1 MTRPAPPPLWLLVTM
16 MFTGQLAVTI
26 FLPSLPSMENALGTS
41 QAAVKLTISVYLG
54 SFAAAQLVIGPLSDR
69 YGRRIPLLTGMAV
82 FTLASFAC
90 ALAPTVEILIA
101 ARIAQAMGACTGI
114 VITRAIIRD
123 TVEGA
128 AATRALS
135 YMGMALGAGPALA
148 PLIGGQFETW
158 LDWRA
163 SFFATALMGTVV
175 CAVAL
180 ATLRE
185 TLPPEARRLTGTR
198 TLFLTYLRLVR
209 MPVYMG
215 YSLGTG
221 VLSAAFQAFLAGA
234 PFVLISLKGVP
245 PDLLGFY
252 TLPVPVAFIITNGL
266 AGRMA
271 RRYRRHTVIW
281 MGYACALSGTFGLV
295 VLSLLGLDTP
305 NAMLL
310 PLFVYSAGAGFL
322 LPNCLA
328 GALESV
334 EPPVAGS
341 AAALG
346 GFIQMGSGFFSTMVI
361 AAIVLTSF
369 VELATVM
376 AICAA
381 LACACFVVLV
391 LPRHHA

>member
-1 MTRPAPPPLWLLVTM
+1 M
-16 MFTGQLAVTI
+16 MFAGQLAVTI
-26 FLPSLPSMENALGTS
+26 FLPSLPSMEAALGTS
-41 QAAVKLTISVYLG
+41 QAAVKLTISAYLG
-54 SFAAAQLVIGPLSDR
+54 SFAVAQLVIGPLSDR
-69 YGRRIPLLTGMAV
+69 FGRRMPLLTGLAV
-82 FTLASFAC
+82 FTLASFVC
-90 ALAPTVEILIA
+90 AIAPTIEVLIG
-101 ARIAQAMGACTGI
+101 ARIAQAMGACAGI

-123 TVEGA
+123 TVDGA
-128 AATRALS
+128 AATRALA

-148 PLIGGQFETW
+148 PLIGGQFEIW

-163 SFFATALMGTVV
+163 SFYATALMGAIVF
-175 CAVAL
+175 AASL
-180 ATLRE
+180 RTLRE
-185 TLPPEARRLTGTR
+185 TLPPEARRMTGTR
-198 TLFLTYLRLVR
+198 TLFLTYLRLLR
-209 MPVYMG
+209 MPVFMG

-245 PDLLGFY
+245 PEQLGLY

-281 MGYACALSGTFGLV
+281 IGYACALSGTFALV
-295 VLSLLGLDTP
+295 ALSLLGLDTP
-305 NAMLL
+305 NAMLV

-334 EPPVAGS
+334 EPPIAGS
-341 AAALG
+341 ASALG
-346 GFIQMGSGFFSTMVI
+346 GFIQMGSGFCSTMVI

-369 VELATVM
+369 VELASVM
-376 AICAA
+376 AICAV
-381 LACACFVVLV
+381 LACVCFVVLV
-391 LPRHHA
+391 LPRHRA